1 MRNSILIVD
10 DEVNVISS
18 LKRAL
23 IDEPYEIFTA
33 NSGIEGIEVLRNNR
47 IKVIIS
53 DERMPGMS
61 GAEFFSKVKEI
72 YPDTVRIMLTGHASI
87 ESAMKAVN
95 SGEIYRFFK
104 KPWDDIELKLS
115 IHSAMEKYNLEEE
128 NRKLL
133 ETIKLQ
139 SLNLRLIEEMYPNI
153 SKIER
158 DEDGCLVIPDMSKDE
173 LKSIVEQCEREF
185 S

>member
-1 MRNSILIVD
+1 MQNSLLIVD
-10 DEVNVISS
+10 DEASVISS

-23 IDEPYEIFTA
+23 IDEAYEIFTA
-33 NSGIEGIEVLRNNR
+33 NSGSEGLEMLGNNK

-61 GAEFFSKVKEI
+61 GAEFFSKVKELRPETI
-72 YPDTVRIMLTGHASI
+72 RIMLTGHASI

-133 ETIKLQ
+133 ETIKRQ
-139 SLNLRLIEEMYPNI
+139 SLDLRLIEELYPNI

-158 DEDGCLVIPDMSKDE
+158 DDDGCLVIPDMSKDE
-173 LKSIVEQCEREF
+173 LKSIIEQCEREF